1 VKIEV
6 TISERLRLLAK
17 CLTVLIVISVVTLV
31 AGVFVLAK
39 GATKEDKAAAIRP
52 EAATSTIVPSST
64 HSRYQPV
71 VCGNSPTEA
80 RKRGCHFELITLSW
94 VAHDCHDHELVE
106 RYSRNHTWQWYHHE
120 TAMTP
125 MEDRVVKSGELHEVW
140 TTSDYREALCSYAL
154 EKLQRDVVQEWPRD
168 GAVLDTALTSTCA
181 GGQSGRDLDTKRTL
195 WQVRYPICGGGSEED
210 DGLEQGDAG
219 GSQPS

>member
-17 CLTVLIVISVVTLV
+17 CLTVLIIISVVTLV
-31 AGVFVLAK
+31 TGAK
-39 GATKEDKAAAIRP
+39 GATKEGKAAAIRP

-71 VCGNSPTEA
+71 VCGNSPAEA

-94 VAHDCHDHELVE
+94 VADDCHDHELVE

-125 MEDRVVKSGELHEVW
+125 MEDRVVKAGELHGVW

-154 EKLQRDVVQEWPRD
+154 EKLQREIVQERPRD
-168 GAVLDTALTSTCA
+168 GAVLDTALTSTYS
-181 GGQSGRDLDTKRTL
+181 GGQSGRDLDTKRMV
-195 WQVRYPICGGGSEED
+195 WQVRYPVCGGGPEEG
-210 DGLEQGDAG
+210 DGLEQGGARRN
-219 GSQPS
+219 QPS